1 METLVAVVG
10 AVVLGFGLLGVFAAA
25 SQAVVALHV
34 VVGGAL
40 LVWAGVRG
48 FRRITEVM
56 GTQTARGGANS
67 LVQAVIVV

>member
-34 VVGGAL
+34 VVGAAL
-40 LVWAGVRG
+40 LIWAGIRG
-48 FRRITEVM
+48 FRRVAEVM
-56 GTQTARGGANS
+56 GSQNARGGANS
-67 LVQAVIVV
+67 LVQALI